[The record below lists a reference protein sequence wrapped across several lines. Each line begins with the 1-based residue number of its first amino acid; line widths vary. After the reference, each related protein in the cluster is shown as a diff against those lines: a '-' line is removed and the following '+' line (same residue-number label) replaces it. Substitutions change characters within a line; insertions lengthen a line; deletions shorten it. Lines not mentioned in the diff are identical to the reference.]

1 MRNFAQWLAG
11 VFFTV
16 IFVVVDVFTAPDA
29 FHMWFY
35 ALLLVC
41 FLVLVRIYLGPTP
54 ADRAAAIDI
63 MGILVIGFCGI
74 VALVSKRDIYLDIAM
89 AWALQAF
96 IGTLALAKYLEGRS
110 FDD

>member
-1 MRNFAQWLAG
+1 MKMTRWLIGLFLIASFVAG
-11 VFFTV
+11 DLLIVADPFYR
-16 IFVVVDVFTAPDA
+16 
-29 FHMWFY
+29 WFY

-41 FLVLVRIYLGPTP
+41 FLVLIRLWRGPTP

-63 MGILVIGFCGI
+63 LGIIVIGFCGI
-74 VALVSKRDIYLDIAM
+74 MALVSKRDIYLDIAI

-96 IGTLALAKYLEGRS
+96 IGTLAMAKYLEGRS

>member
-1 MRNFAQWLAG
+1 MKKLHWLIGLILAVSFAICV
-11 VFFTV
+11 VF
-16 IFVVVDVFTAPDA
+16 IAPDA
-29 FHMWFY
+29 LSRWFY
-35 ALLLVC
+35 SLLMVC
-41 FLVLVRIYLGPTP
+41 FLVLVRLFLGPTP
-54 ADRAAAIDI
+54 ADRAAALDI

-74 VALVSKRDIYLDIAM
+74 AALVYKRDIYLDIGI

>member
-1 MRNFAQWLAG
+1 MKTLRWIIGLFLAA
-11 VFFTV
+11 T
-16 IFVVVDVFTAPDA
+16 FVAADLLYAADPFYR
-29 FHMWFY
+29 WFY

-41 FLVLVRIYLGPTP
+41 FLVLIRLIKGPTP
-54 ADRAAAIDI
+54 ADRAAAVDI
-63 MGILVIGFCGI
+63 LGILVIGFCGI
-74 VALVSKRDIYLDIAM
+74 LAVVSGRDIYLDIAI